1 MRRLRAAAL
10 TAVLALAFGAVT
22 APASPAAFRYIR
34 SFGSGNGMQSG
45 PGQLNAPRSIGFA
58 RSSGDLLVSD
68 NGNNRIQEFRPTGAF
83 RLLFGSAGSG
93 NGKFN
98 GPYGL
103 GVNGAGDIYV
113 ADSSNAR
120 VQEFGPNRAFIRAFG
135 TFTGT
140 PTDLAVAP
148 GGDVYVAD
156 GSFIRHFTANGSPL
170 ASFGGPGSGDGQFN
184 SIVTGLGA
192 GPDGHVYA
200 GDYSGARVEEF
211 TGAGV
216 FVRSLANSGQAAVMG
231 PNGIAVSRTGEIFV
245 TDNGHERAIEL
256 RPDGSFYAGDYSGA
270 RVEEFTGAGVFVRS
284 LANSGQAAVMGPNGI
299 AVSRTGEIFVT
310 DNGHERAIEL
320 RPDGSFVRAFGTAE
334 PGKLDNPAEL
344 SLDCAGNV
352 YVIDLDVGRVR
363 EYGNP
368 KAPLPPCRPDVK
380 GFKISPKKVPAGQKA
395 TFQYRLNEDATV
407 RIKIAGVGSLPAQQ
421 GHAGANAQSFKK
433 VHGKTL
439 AAGKYRATIVAK
451 ANGLKSK
458 KRRLKFRVI

>member
-10 TAVLALAFGAVT
+10 TAVLALAFGAGT

-120 VQEFGPNRAFIRAFG
+120 VQEFDPNRAFIRAFG

-211 TGAGV
+211 TGAGA
-216 FVRSLANSGQAAVMG
+216 FVRSLANSGQAMVMG
-231 PNGIAVSRTGEIFV
+231 PNGLAVTRTGEIFV
-245 TDNGHERAIEL
+245 
-256 RPDGSFYAGDYSGA
+256 S
-270 RVEEFTGAGVFVRS
+270 
-284 LANSGQAAVMGPNGI
+284 
-299 AVSRTGEIFVT
+299 